1 MTHTAT
7 LTAPA
12 LPRLSNLRQALLSA
26 FWFSTNAHWT
36 AILIV
41 LLPAQAALLGGDA
54 AKGRTLALVVVAGAF
69 VSMVAAPI
77 FGAISDRVR
86 LPMGRRRPFLIIGT
100 IGNVLGLLGL
110 AYFAQ
115 PDTLWLYILAFM
127 WVELFNN
134 IATAPY
140 SALIPDVVP
149 AAQRGSASGWMG
161 MMTMLGNLVGGIMGL
176 LLPLIG
182 GITGAYWFL
191 IFILLG
197 GMVVTVLG
205 VNEPPPPP
213 EVPPFAWRTFFH
225 SLLDPFQSRD
235 FTWVFLTR
243 FLVVMGTFTVQEFL
257 LYYLDDVVGAPFE
270 IFGISMS
277 EAAAAVSIMILSI
290 LVGATLSTL
299 AAGMLSDRYGRK
311 RMVYLSGALQAGV
324 ASVLLVNQSYPVAVI
339 AGIIFGLGYGA
350 YISVDWALV
359 TDVLPSMDDYA
370 KDMGVWHVALTL
382 PQVVA
387 APIAGVILDLG
398 QQVGPSRGFPH
409 LGYTLIFSLAL
420 LFFVLGTVFVSRIRG
435 VR

>member
-1 MTHTAT
+1 MTHAAR
-7 LTAPA
+7 LTAPS
-12 LPRLSNLRQALLSA
+12 LPRMSNVRQALLSA

-41 LLPAQAALLGGDA
+41 LLPAQALLLGGDA
-54 AKGRTLALVVVAGAF
+54 AKGRTLAMVVVAGAI
-69 VSMVAAPI
+69 VSMVAAPV

-100 IGNVLGLLGL
+100 IGNVIGLLGL

-115 PDTLWLYILAFM
+115 PNTLWLYILAFM

-191 IFILLG
+191 IIIMLG
-197 GMVVTVLG
+197 GMIVTVLG
-205 VNEPPPPP
+205 VKEPPPPTA
-213 EVPPFAWRTFFH
+213 VPPFAWRTFLH
-225 SLLDPFQSRD
+225 SLFDPFQSRD

-270 IFGISMS
+270 IFGISMA
-277 EAAAAVSIMILSI
+277 EAAAAVSIMVLSI

-299 AAGMLSDRYGRK
+299 AAGVLSDRYGRK
-311 RMVYLSGALQAGV
+311 RMVYLAGALQAGV
-324 ASVLLVNQSYPVAVI
+324 ASVLLFNQSYPVAVI
-339 AGIIFGLGYGA
+339 AGVIFGLGYGA

-359 TDVLPSMDDYA
+359 TDVLPSIDDFA

-387 APIAGVILDLG
+387 APVAGIILDFG
-398 QQVGPSRGFPH
+398 QQVGPGRGYPN
-409 LGYTLIFSLAL
+409 LGYTLIFSMAL